1 MFSRRPLS
9 TLGDVLI
16 LFTNGLM
23 LICLVALS
31 IVALLT
37 EEPGPRPLPVR
48 VLGVLGLAAMFGNA
62 ILHLWVPG
70 QPRPR

>member
-1 MFSRRPLS
+1 VFSRRPLS
-9 TLGDVLI
+9 TMRDVLI

-23 LICLVALS
+23 LICLMALS

-37 EEPGPRPLPVR
+37 SEPEPRPLPIR

-62 ILHLWVPG
+62 IIHVWVPG
-70 QPRPR
+70 QPRSR

>member
-1 MFSRRPLS
+1 MR
-9 TLGDVLI
+9 DVLI

-23 LICLVALS
+23 LICLMALS

-37 EEPGPRPLPVR
+37 SEPEPRPLPIR
-48 VLGVLGLAAMFGNA
+48 VLGVLGLSAMFGNA
-62 ILHLWVPG
+62 IIHLWTSG

>member
-31 IVALLT
+31 IVALLIVKACSMALAPV
-37 EEPGPRPLPVR
+37 PGKP
-48 VLGVLGLAAMFGNA
+48 
-62 ILHLWVPG
+62 VPG
-70 QPRPR
+70 QPWGRRKEDRL